1 MKVIGKCRTKRIT
14 FASDLSS
21 DSSPCRR
28 VVRGNACSGNT
39 AAHTA
44 PLPTAALRQCL
55 IGTFLH
61 RQRFSDVQCF
71 CAPCRFPCFPVA
83 AQWAQRKPPFDSVSM
98 ERSWGKSSQKL
109 LLCVTVEACQVGDYR
124 SYRLMHSAPAPAHTP
139 AQPDHRRQPM
149 RWTPLWTIAKVIPR
163 LISGSGCR
171 SLTCRI
177 QQRKQHPMRWGPFR
191 MISLAEC
198 KPLQHG

>member
-1 MKVIGKCRTKRIT
+1 MGKCRTKRIT
-14 FASDLSS
+14 FASGLSS
-21 DSSPCRR
+21 DCSPCRR

-44 PLPTAALRQCL
+44 PSPAAALRQCL
-55 IGTFLH
+55 IAIFLH
-61 RQRFSDVQCF
+61 RQRFSDGRCF

-83 AQWAQRKPPFDSVSM
+83 VGLAQRKPPSDSVSM
-98 ERSWGKSSQKL
+98 ERSGGKSSQKL
-109 LLCVTVEACQVGDYR
+109 LLCVTVEAGKVGDYG
-124 SYRLMHSAPAPAHTP
+124 SYYRLTHTAPASAHTP
-139 AQPDHRRQPM
+139 AAYAVDTLADDSRSYS
-149 RWTPLWTIAKVIPR
+149 R

-198 KPLQHG
+198 KPLRHG

>member
-1 MKVIGKCRTKRIT
+1 MVKCRSKCQVKCRSKRNT
-14 FASDLSS
+14 FACGFSS
-21 DSSPCRR
+21 DCSPQRSHIR
-28 VVRGNACSGNT
+28 APPFR
-39 AAHTA
+39 TA
-44 PLPTAALRQCL
+44 PPCVCTARPAF
-55 IGTFLH
+55 IGTYLH
-61 RQRFSDVQCF
+61 RHCFSEGRCPFTV
-71 CAPCRFPCFPVA
+71 PLPLLSVA
-83 AQWAQRKPPFDSVSM
+83 AGLAQGKPPSDSVSM
-98 ERSWGKSSQKL
+98 EHSWGKSPQKL
-109 LLCVTVEACQVGDYR
+109 LRCITVEACQVGDYR

>member
-1 MKVIGKCRTKRIT
+1 M
-14 FASDLSS
+14 
-21 DSSPCRR
+21 
-28 VVRGNACSGNT
+28 VRGNACSGNT

-83 AQWAQRKPPFDSVSM
+83 VGLAQRKPPSDSVSM
-98 ERSWGKSSQKL
+98 EHSWGKSPQKL
-109 LLCVTVEACQVGDYR
+109 LRCITVEACQVGDYR
-124 SYRLMHSAPAPAHTP
+124 SYYRLMHSAPAPAHTP

-149 RWTPLWTIAKVIPR
+149 RWTPLRTIAKATPH

-198 KPLQHG
+198 KPLRHG